1 MSTLEARLS
10 APWDA
15 AWIAERWPYVF
26 ELVDAET
33 GVVAVHNFQELIG
46 LAARSG
52 SVGISW
58 QDGALTLCV
67 FEDCAKLVEV

>member
-1 MSTLEARLS
+1 MSTLKARLG

-15 AWIAERWPYVF
+15 VWLAEQWPTVF
-26 ELVDAET
+26 EVADAET
-33 GVVAVHNFQELIG
+33 GEVSVRNFQELVG

-67 FEDCAKLVEV
+67 FSDCAKLVEV